1 MSVVVLIRNSLSK
14 CHDYCQGTQD
24 FPYSF
29 WGILESRRLSTRL
42 IALQKK
48 ETRLTRPT
56 EQLFFEKFKNLL

>member
-1 MSVVVLIRNSLSK
+1 MVAVVLIFNSLSK
-14 CHDYCQGTQD
+14 CRDYCQGVQD

-48 ETRLTRPT
+48 ET
-56 EQLFFEKFKNLL
+56 